1 MPADRVHLVR
11 HGEVHNPAG
20 VLYGR
25 LPGFRL
31 SELGGR
37 MARAAAE
44 AAHDDPAGRRP
55 VARIV
60 ASPLQRT
67 RESAAPW
74 SELFGIPVETDAR
87 VIEPY
92 NSFEGKRVR
101 EEVRRPRNW
110 MLLSR
115 PWEPS
120 WGEPFARIADRML
133 RAMSDAA
140 EEPDDGDV
148 VIVSHQLPIWVA
160 HLAVT
165 GRRLSHDPRR
175 RRCALSSVTTF
186 ERTEGGALDPGSAGR
201 RGWREVGYAEPA
213 GELLAASVDLGAV

>member
-11 HGEVHNPAG
+11 HGEVHNPGG

-31 SELGGR
+31 SELGER
-37 MARAAAE
+37 MARATAE
-44 AAHDDPAGRRP
+44 AGADWP
-55 VARIV
+55 VERIV

-74 SELFGIPVETDAR
+74 SELLGIPVETDSR

-92 NSFEGKRVR
+92 NAFEGKRVR
-101 EEVRRPRNW
+101 QEVRRPRNW
-110 MLLSR
+110 PLLAR

-133 RAMSDAA
+133 RAMDDAA
-140 EEPDDGDV
+140 EEPDGGDV
-148 VIVSHQLPIWVA
+148 VIVSHQLPIWIA
-160 HLAVT
+160 HRRIAGERLA
-165 GRRLSHDPRR
+165 HDPRR

-186 ERTEGGALDPGSAGR
+186 ERASTGASTGSAGGAGDA
-201 RGWREVGYAEPA
+201 GWREVAYREPA
-213 GELLAASVDLGAV
+213 AELLSASVDLGAV